1 MNLKIREVIKS
12 SLLPEFD
19 VFPEPDAF
27 ALLPVLEPKGSNN
40 STFHLVFKYKI
51 VISVVKMYTY
61 IEARN

>member
-51 VISVVKMYTY
+51 SVVKMYIY

>member
-1 MNLKIREVIKS
+1 MNLKITEVIKS

-51 VISVVKMYTY
+51 CCKDVYLYRSSKLT
-61 IEARN
+61 